1 MKTLP
6 FLSITFYLFLCAP
19 VPAKA
24 QLSGLARILSMESRA
39 ATGLRNAEYL
49 SNFSRSSAGASEILG
64 ATRNSSVYGN
74 HLLEL
79 ERSIGGSIYDRSKIS
94 EPNWSSIANN
104 HPDLDRF
111 FVNPNLGS
119 DRYRMAN
126 ITELNEL
133 EMEPYLKQKYE
144 IIIGLIKA
152 NSGKS
157 RLSHLDSL
165 QAYQMLYMISSNA
178 IRSSAFSKTNASG
191 GGRWGGNYPPTIDYS
206 LFDHNRS
213 NEPSEEER
221 DDDNDDDDDEDDNDN
236 DDNNDDQDSD
246 RDSTQNDSTGHS
258 RYNKLETKPAP
269 AAKFPFDP
277 MGIMLMVV
285 LYWLFSTM
293 GLFKMSQHAGL
304 HAEIA
309 LVPFV
314 RLGLL
319 FQLAGYQPW
328 KAWLLLVP
336 GVNIYYWINVNL
348 KLCKSNL
355 FSAYWA
361 ILGVFIPGL
370 FWLVLGQT
378 RLESKE

>member
-39 ATGLRNAEYL
+39 ATGLRSAEYL

-285 LYWLFSTM
+285 LYWLFSTI

-378 RLESKE
+378 RLESK

>member
-1 MKTLP
+1 
-6 FLSITFYLFLCAP
+6 
-19 VPAKA
+19 
-24 QLSGLARILSMESRA
+24 MESRA
-39 ATGLRNAEYL
+39 ATGLRSAEYF
-49 SNFSRSSAGASEILG
+49 SNFSRSSGSASEILG

-79 ERSIGGSIYDRSKIS
+79 ERSIGGSIYDRGRIY

-104 HPDLDRF
+104 HPDMNRLF
-111 FVNPNLGS
+111 ATPNVGS
-119 DRYRMAN
+119 DRYRMGN
-126 ITELNEL
+126 ITDLNALEL
-133 EMEPYLKQKYE
+133 EPYLKRQFE
-144 IIIGLIKA
+144 VITELIKT

-157 RLSHLDSL
+157 RLSHRDSIK
-165 QAYQMLYMISSNA
+165 AYQMLYMVSSNA
-178 IRSSAFSKTNASG
+178 IRTSVFFQTNSSG

-213 NEPSEEER
+213 NDPREEER
-221 DDDNDDDDDEDDNDN
+221 DDDDDDDDDNDDDNDN

-285 LYWLFSTM
+285 LYWLFSTI

-336 GVNIYYWINVNL
+336 GVNIYYWIIVNL
-348 KLCKSNL
+348 KICKSNL
-355 FSAYWA
+355 FSTYWA

-378 RLESKE
+378 RLENDI